1 MAVVDH
7 ERAWLAFKKVVTS
20 KASHGQR
27 DLLAEMAR
35 IEIECEVPEG
45 QQGYDGSPAPVHE
58 IRTKPA
64 EKRPALG
71 TAHG

>member
-7 ERAWLAFKKVVTS
+7 ERAWLAFKKVITS

-27 DLLAEMAR
+27 ELLAEMAR

-45 QQGYDGSPAPVHE
+45 QEGFDGTPLAKRDGS
-58 IRTKPA
+58 RPA
-64 EKRPALG
+64 ESQPVLAAADG
-71 TAHG
+71 

>member
-27 DLLAEMAR
+27 DLLSEMAR

-45 QQGYDGSPAPVHE
+45 QEGFDGSPPVQHRSTSAEAP
-58 IRTKPA
+58 
-64 EKRPALG
+64 PALEV
-71 TAHG
+71 AHG

>member
-7 ERAWLAFKKVVTS
+7 ERAWLAFKKVITA
-20 KASHGQR
+20 KPSHGQR

-45 QQGYDGSPAPVHE
+45 QEGFDGAPPA
-58 IRTKPA
+58 RSRPA
-64 EKRPALG
+64 ESPPALAVADG
-71 TAHG
+71 